1 MEQQTFLEVEKLFTD
16 ELYRKAAQQRTE
28 ITSINFCCE
37 EQDETETDIIHMANL
52 IRQIPAYANLSFR
65 DIFIVLIYIYY
76 SLRLTEQIDDW
87 WLNTNFLQLNLY
99 NKDLGQNLYYNIVTG
114 DILMPD
120 GTNLSSRI
128 RRYVLG
134 PAGGNKKIKKSRKY
148 KLKKSRK
155 YNLKKSRKYKLK
167 KSRKYKKY

>member
-1 MEQQTFLEVEKLFTD
+1 MEHQTFLEVEELFRD
-16 ELYRKAAQQRTE
+16 ELYRKAAQRGAKT
-28 ITSINFCCE
+28 TSINVCCE
-37 EQDETETDIIHMANL
+37 EQDETDIIHMANF
-52 IRQIPAYANLSFR
+52 IRQIPEYANLSLR

-76 SLRLTEQIDDW
+76 SLRLNEQTEDW
-87 WLNTNFLQLNLY
+87 WLKTNFLQLNLY
-99 NKDLGQNLYYNIVTG
+99 NKDLGKNLYYNIVTG

-120 GTNLSSRI
+120 GRNLSSLI

-134 PAGGNKKIKKSRKY
+134 TAGGNKKIKKSRKY

-155 YNLKKSRKYKLK
+155 YNLKKSRKYNLK

>member
-1 MEQQTFLEVEKLFTD
+1 MENQTFLEVEKLFTD
-16 ELYRKAAQQRTE
+16 EIYRTAAQRHSE

-37 EQDETETDIIHMANL
+37 EQDETDIINMANL
-52 IRQIPAYANLSFR
+52 IRQVPAYANLSFR

-76 SLRLTEQIDDW
+76 SLRLTEQRDDW
-87 WLNTNFLQLNLY
+87 WLTTNFLKFKLY
-99 NKDLGQNLYYNIVTG
+99 NKNLGQNLYYNIVTG

-128 RRYVLG
+128 RRYVIG
-134 PAGGNKKIKKSRKY
+134 TDGGNKKIKKSRKY

-155 YNLKKSRKYKLK
+155 YKLK